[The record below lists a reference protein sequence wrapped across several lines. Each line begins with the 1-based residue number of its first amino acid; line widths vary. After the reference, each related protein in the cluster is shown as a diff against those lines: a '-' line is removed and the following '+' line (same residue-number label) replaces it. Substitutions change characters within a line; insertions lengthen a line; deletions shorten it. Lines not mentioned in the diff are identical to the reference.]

1 MLVAHGLIYLF
12 CCCCSCLFSLLF
24 CNARYCKSDN
34 ARALLVQKITALLRA
49 VRARKPNPGDIG
61 STGKVVQKKVVPM
74 VFQLLGRS
82 SVAFRADLEQ
92 LLHVLL
98 EINPEACDN
107 EVSFSF

>member
-1 MLVAHGLIYLF
+1 MIFFAF
-12 CCCCSCLFSLLF
+12 CDT
-24 CNARYCKSDN
+24 RYCKSDT
-34 ARALLVQKITALLRA
+34 ARALLVQKITALLQA
-49 VRARKPNPGDIG
+49 VWARNPGDIG

-74 VFQLLGRS
+74 VFRLLGGS

-107 EVSFSF
+107 EVS